1 MKAVVYDEV
10 GGPEVLHLADVPTPE
25 PAEDEVLVRVLAVAV
40 DFIQLHIRH
49 GGSGRI
55 GSPNEPAYGLGRPPR
70 IPGGTA
76 CVEVV
81 ECGADVRRQRGGRR
95 TTPGGQSATRLL
107 RRVRRRL
114 SRSLSLGTA
123 AAPGPTAIPAS
134 FSPVEAAAFDY
145 APVAYHTLRVAA
157 GLSAGETVLI
167 HAAAGGTGVLAVQLA
182 KHFGAT
188 VIGVASS
195 DAKLDLV
202 QTLGADHVIN
212 SRKADVISE
221 ALRLTD
227 GEGVDVVWDPVGG
240 EVFEQS
246 PRAMAEGGRLVSL
259 GSNSFT
265 GSGVVEFWSF
275 WVKNLRLIGWGGR
288 SNADAHAPEI
298 MLAESGRLR
307 PVVAGRISSR
317 RRRRRMRRRRASN
330 REGRVGPRIRRMAPA
345 LSPELRRPSQPTGCH

>member
-10 GGPEVLHLADVPTPE
+10 GGPEVLHLADLPTPE

-55 GSPNEPAYGLGRPPR
+55 GSPNEPAYGLGQPPR

-76 CVEVV
+76 CVEVIERGTSAGDVAVGERHLVGGLRPGSYV
-81 ECGADVRRQRGGRR
+81 EYGVVSAD
-95 TTPGGQSATRLL
+95 S
-107 RRVRRRL
+107 L
-114 SRSLSLGTA
+114 SRGTA
-123 AAPGPTAIPAS
+123 AAPGSTAFPDG
-134 FSPVEAAAFDY
+134 FSPVEAAAFNY

-195 DAKLDLV
+195 DAKLELV
-202 QTLGADHVIN
+202 RTLGADHVIN
-212 SRKADVISE
+212 SLKADVISE

-227 GEGVDVVWDPVGG
+227 GKGVDVVWDPVGG
-240 EVFEQS
+240 KVFEQS

-265 GSGVVEFWSF
+265 GTGVVEFWSF

-288 SNADAHAPEI
+288 SNTDAHAPEI
-298 MLAESGRLR
+298 MRELIDLAESGRLR
-307 PVVAGRISSR
+307 PVVGGTYPFAEAAAAHAAIEAR
-317 RRRRRMRRRRASN
+317 
-330 REGRVGPRIRRMAPA
+330 
-345 LSPELRRPSQPTGCH
+345 QPIGKVVLVP

>member
-10 GGPEVLHLADVPTPE
+10 GGPEVLHLADLPTPE
-25 PAEDEVLVRVLAVAV
+25 PAGDEVLVRVLAVAV

-81 ECGADVRRQRGGRR
+81 ECGAHAGNVAVGERHLVGSLR
-95 TTPGGQSATRLL
+95 PGSYVEYGVVSGAS
-107 RRVRRRL
+107 L
-114 SRSLSLGTA
+114 SRGTA
-123 AAPGPTAIPAS
+123 AAPEPTAIPAS

-195 DAKLDLV
+195 DAKLELV
-202 QTLGADHVIN
+202 QSLGADHVIN
-212 SRKADVISE
+212 SRTSDVISE
-221 ALRLTD
+221 TLRLTD
-227 GEGVDVVWDPVGG
+227 GAGVDVVWDPVGG
-240 EVFEQS
+240 DVFEQS

-298 MLAESGRLR
+298 MRELIDLAESGRLR
-307 PVVAGRISSR
+307 PVVGGTYRFAEAAAAHAAIEAR
-317 RRRRRMRRRRASN
+317 
-330 REGRVGPRIRRMAPA
+330 
-345 LSPELRRPSQPTGCH
+345 QPIGKVVLVP

>member
-1 MKAVVYDEV
+1 MKAVVYGEV
-10 GGPEVLHLADVPTPE
+10 GGPEVLRLAEAPMPE

-55 GSPNEPAYGLGRPPR
+55 GSPKEPAYGLAPLPR

-81 ECGADVRRQRGGRR
+81 ERGAAVDHVAIGERHLTGGLR
-95 TTPGGQSATRLL
+95 PGSYVEYGVVSA
-107 RRVRRRL
+107 
-114 SRSLSLGTA
+114 SSLSLGTS
-123 AAPGPTAIPAS
+123 AAPGATAMPAN

-167 HAAAGGTGVLAVQLA
+167 HSAAGGTGVLAVQLA
-182 KHFGAT
+182 KYFGAT

-195 DAKLDLV
+195 DAKLDFV
-202 QTLGADHVIN
+202 RTLGADYVIN
-212 SRKADVISE
+212 SRTSDVIE
-221 ALRLTD
+221 DVLRLTN
-227 GEGVDVVWDPVGG
+227 GQGVDVVWDPVGG

-246 PRAMAEGGRLVSL
+246 PRAMTEGGRLVSL

-288 SNADAHAPEI
+288 SNADAHAPHI
-298 MLAESGRLR
+298 MRELIDLAESGRLR
-307 PVVAGRISSR
+307 PVVGGTYPFAKAAAAHAAIEARIPI
-317 RRRRRMRRRRASN
+317 
-330 REGRVGPRIRRMAPA
+330 GKVVLVP
-345 LSPELRRPSQPTGCH
+345 

>member
-81 ECGADVRRQRGGRR
+81 ECGADVSNVSVGERHLVGSLR
-95 TTPGGQSATRLL
+95 PGSYVEYGVVSAE
-107 RRVRRRL
+107 
-114 SRSLSLGTA
+114 SLSLGTP

-188 VIGVASS
+188 VIGVAGS

-202 QTLGADHVIN
+202 QSLGADHVIN
-212 SRKADVISE
+212 SRSADVISE

-227 GEGVDVVWDPVGG
+227 GEGVNVVWDPVGG
-240 EVFEQS
+240 DVFEQS

-298 MLAESGRLR
+298 MRELFELAESGRLR
-307 PVVAGRISSR
+307 PVVGGTYQFAEAAAAHAAIE
-317 RRRRRMRRRRASN
+317 A
-330 REGRVGPRIRRMAPA
+330 
-345 LSPELRRPSQPTGCH
+345 RRPIGKVVLVP

>member
-1 MKAVVYDEV
+1 MRAVVYDEV
-10 GGPEVLHLADVPTPE
+10 GGPDVLHLAEVPTPV

-55 GSPNEPAYGLGRPPR
+55 GSPNEPAYGLAPLPR

-81 ECGADVRRQRGGRR
+81 ECGSAVTDVEVGERHLVGGLR
-95 TTPGGQSATRLL
+95 PGSYVEYGVVAAG
-107 RRVRRRL
+107 
-114 SRSLSLGTA
+114 SLSLGTPEE
-123 AAPGPTAIPAS
+123 PGPTAMPAN
-134 FSPVEAAAFDY
+134 FGPVEAAAFDY

-167 HAAAGGTGVLAVQLA
+167 HSAAGGTGVLAVQLA

-195 DAKLDLV
+195 DAKLEVV
-202 QTLGADHVIN
+202 QSLGADHAIN
-212 SRKADVISE
+212 SRNADVIE
-221 ALRLTD
+221 ETLRLTN

-240 EVFEQS
+240 DVFEQS

-265 GSGVVEFWSF
+265 GTGAVEFWSF

-288 SNADAHAPEI
+288 SNSDAHAPEI
-298 MLAESGRLR
+298 MRELIALAEAGRLR
-307 PVVAGRISSR
+307 PVVGGTYPFAEAAAAHAAIEARKPIGK
-317 RRRRRMRRRRASN
+317 
-330 REGRVGPRIRRMAPA
+330 VVLVP
-345 LSPELRRPSQPTGCH
+345 

>member
-10 GGPEVLHLADVPTPE
+10 GGPEVLHLADLPTPE
-25 PAEDEVLVRVLAVAV
+25 PADDEVLVRVLAVAV

-76 CVEVV
+76 CVEVIERGTSAGDMAVGERHLVGGLRPGSYV
-81 ECGADVRRQRGGRR
+81 EYGVVSAD
-95 TTPGGQSATRLL
+95 S
-107 RRVRRRL
+107 L
-114 SRSLSLGTA
+114 SRGTA
-123 AAPGPTAIPAS
+123 AAPGSTAFPDG
-134 FSPVEAAAFDY
+134 FSPVEAAAFNY

-202 QTLGADHVIN
+202 RTLGADHVIN
-212 SRKADVISE
+212 SRKADVIAE

-227 GEGVDVVWDPVGG
+227 GAGVDVVWDPVGG

-288 SNADAHAPEI
+288 SNTDAHAPEI
-298 MLAESGRLR
+298 MRELIDLAESGRLR
-307 PVVAGRISSR
+307 PVVGGTYPLAEAAAAHAAVEAR
-317 RRRRRMRRRRASN
+317 
-330 REGRVGPRIRRMAPA
+330 
-345 LSPELRRPSQPTGCH
+345 QPIGKVVLVP

>member
-10 GGPEVLHLADVPTPE
+10 GGPEVLHLADLPTPE
-25 PAEDEVLVRVLAVAV
+25 PADDEVLVRVLAVAV

-76 CVEVV
+76 CVEVIERGTSAGDVAVGERHLVGGLRPGSYV
-81 ECGADVRRQRGGRR
+81 EYGVVSAD
-95 TTPGGQSATRLL
+95 S
-107 RRVRRRL
+107 L
-114 SRSLSLGTA
+114 SRGTA
-123 AAPGPTAIPAS
+123 AAPGSTAFPDG
-134 FSPVEAAAFDY
+134 FSPVEAAAFNY

-202 QTLGADHVIN
+202 RTLGADHVIN

-227 GEGVDVVWDPVGG
+227 GAGVDVVWDPVGG

-275 WVKNLRLIGWGGR
+275 WVKNLHLIGWGGR

-298 MLAESGRLR
+298 MRELIDLAESGRLR
-307 PVVAGRISSR
+307 PVVGGTYSFSEAADAHAAIEARTPIGK
-317 RRRRRMRRRRASN
+317 
-330 REGRVGPRIRRMAPA
+330 VVLVP
-345 LSPELRRPSQPTGCH
+345 

>member
-10 GGPEVLHLADVPTPE
+10 GGPEVLHLAEVPTPE
-25 PAEDEVLVRVLAVAV
+25 PDEDEVLVRVLAVAV

-76 CVEVV
+76 CVEVIERGSSAGDVAVGERHLVGSLRPGSYV
-81 ECGADVRRQRGGRR
+81 EYGVV
-95 TTPGGQSATRLL
+95 SAE
-107 RRVRRRL
+107 
-114 SRSLSLGTA
+114 SLSLGTA
-123 AAPGPTAIPAS
+123 AAPGPTAIPAR

-202 QTLGADHVIN
+202 QSLGADHVIN
-212 SRKADVISE
+212 SLEADVIAE

-240 EVFEQS
+240 DVFEQS

-265 GSGVVEFWSF
+265 GSGMVEFWSF

-298 MLAESGRLR
+298 MRELIELAESGRVR
-307 PVVAGRISSR
+307 PVVGGTYPFAEAAAAHAAIEARIPI
-317 RRRRRMRRRRASN
+317 
-330 REGRVGPRIRRMAPA
+330 GKVVLVP
-345 LSPELRRPSQPTGCH
+345 

>member
-10 GGPEVLHLADVPTPE
+10 GGPEVLHLADVPMPE
-25 PAEDEVLVRVLAVAV
+25 PGEGEVLVRVLAVAV

-55 GSPNEPAYGLGRPPR
+55 GSPKEPAYGLAPLPR

-81 ECGADVRRQRGGRR
+81 ECGADVDGLAVGERHLTGG
-95 TTPGGQSATRLL
+95 L
-107 RRVRRRL
+107 RRGSYVEYGVV
-114 SRSLSLGTA
+114 SASALSLGTRD
-123 AAPGPTAIPAS
+123 APGPTATPS
-134 FSPVEAAAFDY
+134 NFGPVEAAAFDY

-157 GLSAGETVLI
+157 GLSEGETVLI
-167 HAAAGGTGVLAVQLA
+167 HSAAGGTGVLAVQLA
-182 KHFGAT
+182 KHFGTT

-195 DAKLDLV
+195 DEKLDLV
-202 QTLGADHVIN
+202 RSLGADHTIN
-212 SRKADVISE
+212 SLKSDVIE
-221 ALRLTD
+221 ETLRLTD
-227 GEGVDVVWDPVGG
+227 GEGVNVVWDPVGG
-240 EVFEQS
+240 DVFEQS

-265 GSGVVEFWSF
+265 GTGTVEFWSF

-298 MLAESGRLR
+298 MRELIELAETGRLL
-307 PVVAGRISSR
+307 PVVGGTYPFAEAAAAHAAIEARKPIGK
-317 RRRRRMRRRRASN
+317 
-330 REGRVGPRIRRMAPA
+330 VVLVP
-345 LSPELRRPSQPTGCH
+345 